1 MIIRKSFKAE
11 VAHRVSYA
19 YTTRC
24 QGVHGHSYVFE
35 IFLEGQTQ
43 DQAQML
49 MDFKRL
55 KDKFNSFMD
64 AFDHTLLVW
73 DEDKPLVEMA
83 PALNE
88 RYMILPYNPTAEQMS
103 RHIYYHGAAMGLPIH
118 KVIVHE
124 TLTGYAEFSGDDD
137 LTIDLS
143 KVVFSPQILLESKD
157 LNAG

>member
-11 VAHRVSYA
+11 VAHRVAYA

-49 MDFKRL
+49 MDFKKL
-55 KDKFNSFMD
+55 KDRFNSFMD
-64 AFDHTLLVW
+64 AFDHSLLVW
-73 DEDKPLVEMA
+73 DQDQPLVDMA
-83 PALNE
+83 PQLND

-103 RHIYYHGAAMGLPIH
+103 RHIYLQAKALSFPVH

-124 TLTGYAEFSGDDD
+124 TKTGYAEFAGDDD
-137 LTIDLS
+137 LKIDLS
-143 KVVFSPQILLESKD
+143 KVVYSPQILAESKD